1 MANQTTERY
10 EANKHCEFDCFDLT
24 LEDIYQYGCEF
35 EFYINKSLD
44 FKSTIIEIKDKIYQ
58 FSNVDILLDFV
69 SLPSDVDK
77 NQCVQIKPD
86 NSLEDNGIEIS
97 IPITSKNGIKHYV
110 KHILQIIEEYGYT
123 NADTGLHFHIS
134 TIKND
139 GVNFDFFLYMLMCH
153 DKNLLSS
160 WVTRNGYSHNVM
172 DILSGNSK
180 VVSRSIKNQKG
191 QIWNLEKISSNHVEI
206 KSMGGADYHLKRD
219 QIISEFELYAECF
232 DIINKK
238 QNNEYRNQLIENHKK
253 LINNVSIN
261 QKEEFINVVYEL
273 GIMDE

>member
-77 NQCVQIKPD
+77 NQCLQIKPD

-206 KSMGGADYHLKRD
+206 KSMGVL
-219 QIISEFELYAECF
+219 
-232 DIINKK
+232 
-238 QNNEYRNQLIENHKK
+238 
-253 LINNVSIN
+253 
-261 QKEEFINVVYEL
+261 
-273 GIMDE
+273 

>member
-1 MANQTTERY
+1 
-10 EANKHCEFDCFDLT
+10 
-24 LEDIYQYGCEF
+24 
-35 EFYINKSLD
+35 
-44 FKSTIIEIKDKIYQ
+44 
-58 FSNVDILLDFV
+58 
-69 SLPSDVDK
+69 
-77 NQCVQIKPD
+77 
-86 NSLEDNGIEIS
+86 
-97 IPITSKNGIKHYV
+97 
-110 KHILQIIEEYGYT
+110 
-123 NADTGLHFHIS
+123 
-134 TIKND
+134 
-139 GVNFDFFLYMLMCH
+139 MCH

-206 KSMGGADYHLKRD
+206 KTMGGANYQLKRD

>member
-77 NQCVQIKPD
+77 NQCLQIKPD

-191 QIWNLEKISSNHVEI
+191 QIWNLEKISPSHVEI

>member
-1 MANQTTERY
+1 MANQTTQRY
-10 EANKHCEFDCFDLT
+10 EANKNCEFDCFNLT
-24 LEDIYQYGCEF
+24 PEDIYQYGCEF

-44 FKSTIIEIKDKIYQ
+44 FQATIIEIKDKILQ

-110 KHILQIIEEYGYT
+110 KHILLIIEKYGYT

-134 TIKND
+134 TIKSD
-139 GVNFDFFLYMLMCH
+139 GVNFNFYLYMLMCD

-172 DILSGNSK
+172 EILSGNSK

-191 QIWNLEKISSNHVEI
+191 QIWNLEKISPSHVEI
-206 KSMGGADYHLKRD
+206 KSMGGPDYHLKRD

-232 DIINKK
+232 DIINNKK
-238 QNNEYRNQLIENHKK
+238 NTQYRNQLINNHKK
-253 LINNVSIN
+253 IIENVLAI
-261 QKEEFINVVYEL
+261 QKEEFINVIYEL
-273 GIMDE
+273 GIMNE